1 MGAQLQNVFFVI
13 FLVGVFWFVA
23 IRPQQQRTK
32 QMRAMIASL
41 EPGAE
46 IVTVGGIYGTVI
58 EVGERIRIRVVDGS
72 EFEVAK
78 QAIGQVLPTPATEV
92 AADAPDADE
101 PAADEPATDEV
112 PVQVPAGENDGETAP
127 DA

>member
-1 MGAQLQNVFFVI
+1 MGAQLQNVFFVV

-58 EVGERIRIRVVDGS
+58 DVGERIRIRVADGS

-78 QAIGQVLPTPATEV
+78 QAIGQVLPASAEVSATEDPAV
-92 AADAPDADE
+92 EE
-101 PAADEPATDEV
+101 PVEED
-112 PVQVPAGENDGETAP
+112 DGETAP
-127 DA
+127 NA